1 MKAAKRADYRRRLTT
16 RPFRL
21 LLNDFAAPTLIT
33 TAVDFASPIT
43 VICGPNGAGKTRLL
57 KGLAQTL
64 GCATGQ
70 HGVPLAADS
79 HATLRY
85 RFAGAESA
93 VTYSAVAG
101 HQLTEG
107 HGRPYFLEPPHYA
120 MAVLSH
126 LRRTDNIPELLEAY
140 APTVLSVGDVERL
153 SFLVNRRY
161 EEVKVYEIDDPGG
174 PAVDDEENDVGDA
187 AHDAVSHGGPPVP
200 LPYFLVTSFGRVY
213 GSESMGLGELSMFC
227 LWWNLSRVE
236 QGAILLIDEPEAFAS
251 PHSQYA
257 LVDELVVR
265 CVERELTVIVST
277 QSHAII
283 DSLDAGQIRVL
294 IPGQEGV
301 SVLPSPAK
309 SVLLNT
315 LGVLVPKSGL
325 LLAEDRLAVRI
336 LTAAVGAFATDLLQ
350 VIEIEEVQGT
360 GPLETAL
367 RMPRLGNRWFHLVGV
382 FDGDQRAV
390 ERQGLQW
397 PREFL
402 PGNHSPEAEMRAIVS
417 GHEAVASDALART
430 VEQLRLASAGTA
442 GLEDHDWLPAFAGAL
457 GLSEDAVVSG
467 LLRLWMANDRLA
479 FEALVASIRA
489 HFAT

>member
-1 MKAAKRADYRRRLTT
+1 MRAAKRADYRRRLTT

-21 LLNDFAAPTLIT
+21 ILNDFAAPTLT
-33 TAVDFASPIT
+33 TVALQFSSPIT

-64 GCATGQ
+64 GCGTG
-70 HGVPLAADS
+70 HPGVPLAADS
-79 HATLRY
+79 QATLRY
-85 RFAGAESA
+85 RFGGAENNL
-93 VTYSAVAG
+93 TYSAAAG
-101 HQLTEG
+101 HRMTEG
-107 HGRPYFLEPPHYA
+107 HGRPYLLEPPHYA

-126 LRRTDNIPELLEAY
+126 LRQTDNISELLEAY
-140 APTVLSVGDVERL
+140 APTVLSAGDVERL
-153 SFLVNRRY
+153 SFLINRRY
-161 EEVKVYEIDDPGG
+161 QEVKVYEIDDPGG
-174 PAVDDEENDVGDA
+174 PAVDEGENDAGDGPR
-187 AHDAVSHGGPPVP
+187 DGVNSGGPPVP
-200 LPYFLVTSFGRVY
+200 LPYFQVTSFGRVY

-236 QGAILLIDEPEAFAS
+236 QGSILLIDEPEAFAS

-257 LVDELVVR
+257 FVDELVVR

-283 DSLDAGQIRVL
+283 DSLDAGQMRVL
-294 IPGQEGV
+294 IPGQDGV

-325 LLAEDRLAVRI
+325 LLAEDRLAARVI
-336 LTAAVGAFATDLLQ
+336 AAAVGTFAADLLQ
-350 VIEIEEVQGT
+350 VIEVEDVDGT
-360 GPLETAL
+360 GPLEAAL

-382 FDGDQRAV
+382 FDGDQRTV
-390 ERQGLQW
+390 DRNGLQW

-417 GHEAVASDALART
+417 GQEVEAADALGRT

-442 GLEDHDWLPAFAGAL
+442 GLEHHDWLPAFAAAL
-457 GLSEDAVVSG
+457 GLAEEQVVTG
-467 LLRLWMANDRLA
+467 LLRLWMANEHAA

-489 HFAT
+489 HFAA